1 MLASL
6 LISEARTCICV
17 DRLLSLSHELHMERA
32 VLYVIMFTTETN
44 LFGLEG
50 TRLDT

>member
-1 MLASL
+1 MLASY
-6 LISEARTCICV
+6 LISEARASI
-17 DRLLSLSHELHMERA
+17 DRLLSLSHKLHMERA
-32 VLYVIMFTTETN
+32 VLYVIMFTAETN